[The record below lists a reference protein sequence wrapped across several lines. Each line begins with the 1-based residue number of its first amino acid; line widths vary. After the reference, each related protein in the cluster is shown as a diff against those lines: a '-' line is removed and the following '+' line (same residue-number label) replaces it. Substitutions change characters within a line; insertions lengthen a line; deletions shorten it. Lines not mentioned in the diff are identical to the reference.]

1 MKVHN
6 DVTEEQKSIKLGDA
20 VIVTKDDGTKVETNA
35 RSDPFQA
42 NGSDLWVIFLK
53 GISGYYA
60 LSRVVKNDS
69 ANT

>member
-1 MKVHN
+1 MVKVHN
-6 DVTEEQKSIKLGDA
+6 NVTAEQKSIKLGDS
-20 VIVTKDDGTKVETNA
+20 VVVTKDDGSKIETKA

-42 NGSDLWVIFLK
+42 NGSNDLWVIFLE

-60 LSRVVKNDS
+60 LSRVVKN